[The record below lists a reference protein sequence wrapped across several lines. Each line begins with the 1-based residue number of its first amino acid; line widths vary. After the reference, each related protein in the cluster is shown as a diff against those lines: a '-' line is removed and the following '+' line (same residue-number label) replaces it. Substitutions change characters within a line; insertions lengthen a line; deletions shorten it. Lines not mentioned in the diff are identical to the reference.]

1 MVALIG
7 YPLDVYVQAIITSY
21 ILLAILAI
29 VRFIFER
36 GKKQLW
42 IWKKGVWTQ
51 KKMVKYLWT
60 VPLAGMIVL
69 LIVYSMQVRIGVV
82 FAVNGVLVGILV
94 MELLNELAARR

>member
-60 VPLAGMIVL
+60 APLIGMIIL
-69 LIVYSMQVRIGVV
+69 LVVYSMQVRIGAV
-82 FAVNGVLVGILV
+82 FAINGALIGILV
-94 MELLNELAARR
+94 MELLNELTVIR